1 MGWGDVA
8 TFPSESRWRAYARM
22 NKEAIPENLPFLPEG
37 KLPYK
42 LHLSVVNPFN
52 AFRKEEMYR
61 NINSNLIAR
70 EHLDKVEYDH
80 AWHHHHSV
88 KKNSVESKHIPY
100 KDTFIYPDTD
110 FFINNLSKKK
120 KVL

>member
-1 MGWGDVA
+1 
-8 TFPSESRWRAYARM
+8 M
-22 NKEAIPENLPFLPEG
+22 NKEVVPKNLPLLPEG

-42 LHLSVVNPFN
+42 LHLSVVHPYN

-80 AWHHHHSV
+80 A
-88 KKNSVESKHIPY
+88 
-100 KDTFIYPDTD
+100 
-110 FFINNLSKKK
+110 
-120 KVL
+120 